1 LFTIKVKSYNH
12 ESDAGKSLTH
22 KHAATVIAVFALVA
36 VVAGAFSAHLYEQT
50 QFKYNYQYSHEVT
63 VSSFAALNA
72 LSINQYTFLA
82 LTPSLSTS
90 TTPSTQTYLNNN
102 TRSEIFSYIGEN
114 PGAAFRTIAVAL
126 CLPLGLAEYHL
137 GILVKSGLV
146 SYIRDGRYKRFF
158 ISKRYSKGEMQT
170 ISLLR
175 HRTTKHIIEVLLHK
189 KMMSHSRL
197 ADEVAITSQALTWQ
211 MKTLR
216 GTRFVLEVNDGLK
229 TVYSLDQ
236 NAAPVLVKYLSE
248 VE

>member
-1 LFTIKVKSYNH
+1 MKLKRIITTF
-12 ESDAGKSLTH
+12 A
-22 KHAATVIAVFALVA
+22 VIALVA
-36 VVAGAFSAHLYEQT
+36 VVAGAFSAQLYEQT
-50 QFKYNYQYSHEVT
+50 QFKYSYQYHHEVI
-63 VSSFAALNA
+63 VSSIASLNA
-72 LSINQYTFLA
+72 VTINQYTLLA
-82 LTPSLSTS
+82 VTPSLSTATS
-90 TTPSTQTYLNNN
+90 PSTQTYLNNT

-114 PGAAFRTIAVAL
+114 PGAGFRAIAAAL

-146 SYIRDGRYKRFF
+146 SYVRDGRYKRFF
-158 ISKRYSKGEMQT
+158 VAKCYSKGEMQT

-175 HRTTKHIIEVLLHK
+175 HRTTKRIIEVLLHK
-189 KMMSHSRL
+189 KELSHSRL

-216 GTRFVLEVNDGLK
+216 STRFVLEVNDGLK